1 MNRVIYNAYSE
12 LIREFDEVIIV
23 SAKNSKELFLGVIK
37 LLKSNPCSFDFIIFN
52 SLSSIRKSHNKF
64 WYLFWLLASVF
75 KIRKVM
81 YWHEM
86 PNYLKK
92 FKDNKENKRDMILIN
107 RFLLNKKIKH
117 LSVSSESAKSSYFLN
132 ATTESTVVYNTII
145 SKPKF
150 SLLYSTF
157 TVATVGSIQYIK
169 GTDIWTDVA
178 ISVCNANKDIQFVW
192 CGGALDKQLYYNCVE
207 KIAKNKLSDRIFFI
221 GHFEDAVSIIS
232 ASHLYFSSSRLDSF
246 PLSILEAMSQG
257 KNCIFYESGGIKEA
271 LSGLGTLIQDF
282 DIDRT
287 KNAILSKKM
296 NFDVDTQSV
305 FNQNIYNQFKENF
318 TPEVFVNNLKKA
330 LRDDFS

>member
-1 MNRVIYNAYSE
+1 MKIVIVVSSRNMQYGAGMNRVIYNAYSE

-157 TVATVGSIQYIK
+157 TV
-169 GTDIWTDVA
+169 
-178 ISVCNANKDIQFVW
+178 
-192 CGGALDKQLYYNCVE
+192 QL
-207 KIAKNKLSDRIFFI
+207 L
-221 GHFEDAVSIIS
+221 
-232 ASHLYFSSSRLDSF
+232 
-246 PLSILEAMSQG
+246 
-257 KNCIFYESGGIKEA
+257 
-271 LSGLGTLIQDF
+271 
-282 DIDRT
+282 
-287 KNAILSKKM
+287 
-296 NFDVDTQSV
+296 
-305 FNQNIYNQFKENF
+305 
-318 TPEVFVNNLKKA
+318 EVFSTLKVQIFGQMLLYQFAMLTKTSNL
-330 LRDDFS
+330 FGVVEH